1 MTIRWSVVC
10 GVRCHQKYIY
20 HYPPVRRDWSPH
32 QWLPREVT
40 ASRGGGRAVTFRIV
54 RTVRRGRRAK

>member
-1 MTIRWSVVC
+1 MSSE
-10 GVRCHQKYIY
+10 IY
-20 HYPPVRRDWSPH
+20 LSLSSSEGLEERRDWSPY